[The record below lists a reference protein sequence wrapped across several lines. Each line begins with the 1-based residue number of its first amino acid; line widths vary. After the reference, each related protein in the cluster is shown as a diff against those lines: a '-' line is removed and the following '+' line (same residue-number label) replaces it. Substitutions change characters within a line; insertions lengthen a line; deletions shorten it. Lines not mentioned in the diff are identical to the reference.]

1 MWWLLPGKHSKK
13 QTDMQ
18 FDPFV
23 IPFNIGLYF
32 IVIYAVLRSVIWFRA
47 LSRPDKLR
55 LQRGFFGI
63 AFVQS
68 LKEIFLESLIHRR
81 ILKTDLKLGYMHM
94 SLAFGWF
101 LLILFGTIEA
111 DVFGEKHLNAPYKAI
126 FFRFFNPDHGRM
138 GVEAAYGFLMDLILA
153 FILSGL
159 LLAILKRFKPG
170 VVGMKKTTRLKTLD
184 KVALSS
190 LWLIFP
196 SRLLAESFTSGA
208 HGSGSFLTGSLGTW
222 LASFL
227 PAQELAYPFWWLYSL
242 SLGTFF
248 ILLPLTRYM
257 HIPTELFLIFMRN
270 SGIRT
275 GSNAGSFSEVEVY
288 SCSSCGICIDACQL
302 NFSAGITHIQSAY
315 LLKAIRNNEELS
327 DIADNCLMCGRCDQK
342 CPVGIELSP
351 IRMIQRRAIR
361 NEHDFD
367 FKNIYK
373 GYFRKRNNGNSD
385 KQLTTAPAYNY
396 LPEANPEK
404 ADVLFFAGC
413 MTHLTPTIKNS
424 MIKILDSSG
433 INYRFIDEEGGVCCG
448 RPLMLAGHDKEARE
462 LINYNSQMIWKSG
475 AHILVT
481 SCPICYKV
489 FKESYYL
496 DVEVLHHTQFIKKMI
511 DDGSL
516 KMNFQRK
523 RIVYHTPCDL
533 GRGSGVYDEP
543 KEVIR
548 HVARLE
554 NSKFEDENSLCCGGS
569 LANMKISSRK
579 KRKIAFDAAS
589 ELTKGKPD
597 ILATS
602 CPLCKKTFSGVT
614 ATRVAD
620 ISEIVADA
628 LLQPAL
634 KENIMKKLHPRRE
647 PVNVS

>member
-1 MWWLLPGKHSKK
+1 
-13 QTDMQ
+13 MQ
-18 FDPFV
+18 FDPFI

-32 IVIYAVLRSVIWFRA
+32 ILIYVVVRSIIWFRD
-47 LSRPDKLR
+47 LSRSDKLR

-68 LKEIFLESLIHRR
+68 LKEIFLESLIHRK
-81 ILKTDLKLGYMHM
+81 ILKSNLRLGYMHM

-159 LLAILKRFKPG
+159 LLAIFKRFYSK
-170 VVGMKKTTRLKTLD
+170 VVGMKRTTKLKILD
-184 KVALSS
+184 RVALTS

-208 HGSGSFLTGSLGTW
+208 YGSGSFLTGSLGSS

-248 ILLPLTRYM
+248 ILLPVTRYM

-270 SGIRT
+270 SGIKT
-275 GSNAGSFSEVEVY
+275 GRKAGSYSEVETY

-302 NFSAGITHIQSAY
+302 NFSADITNIQSAY
-315 LLKAIRNNEELS
+315 LLKAIRNNENISE
-327 DIADNCLMCGRCDQK
+327 IAFNCLMCGRCDQK
-342 CPVGIELSP
+342 CPVSIELSP
-351 IRMIQRRAIR
+351 IRMIQRRTGK
-361 NEHDFD
+361 NKLD

-373 GYFRKRNNGNSD
+373 GYFRARQNGSSE
-385 KQLTTAPAYNY
+385 KATAPAVYDF
-396 LPEANPEK
+396 LPETNPDK
-404 ADVLFFAGC
+404 VDVLYFAGC

-433 INYRFIDEEGGVCCG
+433 VNYNFIDEQGGVCCG
-448 RPLMLAGHDKEARE
+448 RPLMLNGQDREARE
-462 LINYNSQMIWKSG
+462 LINYNSQLIWKSG
-475 AHILVT
+475 AHTLVT

-496 DVEVLHHTQFIKKMI
+496 DVEVLHHSQFIKNKI
-511 DDGSL
+511 EDGSL
-516 KMNFQRK
+516 KMRFLRK
-523 RIVYHTPCDL
+523 KAVYHTPCDL

-543 KEVIR
+543 KEVLR
-548 HVARLE
+548 HVTRLE
-554 NSKFEDENSLCCGGS
+554 KSKFDDENSLCCGGS
-569 LANMKISSRK
+569 LANMKISTQKR
-579 KRKIAFDAAS
+579 RKIAADTAS
-589 ELTKGKPD
+589 ELTKSNPD

-602 CPLCKKTFSGVT
+602 CPLCKKSFSGVT
-614 ATRVAD
+614 KTRVAD
-620 ISEIVADA
+620 ISELVAEA
-628 LLQPAL
+628 LLQPAI
-634 KENIMKKLHPRRE
+634 KERIIKKFHPKNE
-647 PVNVS
+647 PVNIL